1 MRSVS
6 VPSFSQRRAVAVW
19 PGRRPRP
26 AGLLDPLELVLGLKY
41 LCGALADDDA
51 GRHRVA
57 GRHPRQNGS
66 IRNTKAIDTV
76 DLQLS
81 IDHRHRIT
89 AHFRSAGL
97 MPVRNEP
104 ISKDCSSSGMLIET
118 GATSRPV
125 KGRNARELPI
135 SRAMLNPAMR
145 SFRSCGSS
153 R

>member
-104 ISKDCSSSGMLIET
+104 ISKELLQLWHAYRT
-118 GATSRPV
+118 GRHFTSR
-125 KGRNARELPI
+125 E
-135 SRAMLNPAMR
+135 RAQRKRIADLA
-145 SFRSCGSS
+145 SHAQSGDEIF
-153 R
+153 